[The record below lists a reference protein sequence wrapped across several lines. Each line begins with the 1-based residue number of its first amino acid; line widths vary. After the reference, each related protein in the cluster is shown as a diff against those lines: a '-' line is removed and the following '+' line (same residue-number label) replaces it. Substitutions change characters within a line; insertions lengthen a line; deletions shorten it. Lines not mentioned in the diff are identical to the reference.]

1 MRYSIFL
8 RFNVIGGVSWV
19 LGLTL
24 LGYFFGNLTIVRENF
39 ETVIFGIIGLSLLPM
54 LLAIVK
60 EKMAKR

>member
-54 LLAIVK
+54 LIAIVK
-60 EKMAKR
+60 EKMVKR

>member
-8 RFNVIGGVSWV
+8 KFNVIGGVSWV

-24 LGYFFGNLTIVRENF
+24 LGYFFGNLTFVRENF

-54 LLAIVK
+54 LLALLK
-60 EKMAKR
+60 EKIAKR